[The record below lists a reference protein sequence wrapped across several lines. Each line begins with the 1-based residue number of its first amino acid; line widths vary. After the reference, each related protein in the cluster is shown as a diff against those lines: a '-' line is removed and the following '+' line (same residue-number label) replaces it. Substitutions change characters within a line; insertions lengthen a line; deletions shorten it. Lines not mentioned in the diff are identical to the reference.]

1 MKKFTKTIAAIS
13 AAAMLTISS
22 GMTASA
28 YYVTKVNPDKLT
40 NNGTKT
46 TGFKWDT
53 NELQYKLPVFSK
65 TLLDKKSKFVF
76 PAPINE
82 NINNQE
88 YGRCHLLGLLDRSI
102 VTSNTI
108 ENAKKYVDK
117 ISVKNKSGLNYCVW
131 LEYQDN
137 SFEDDIALEEAMGEE
152 PEDIPDY
159 SLLDYALTMHDEY
172 DMKYFFY
179 QKASIQNI
187 KLDKSNFTYTGDII
201 LRNVYVSGLSL
212 SSSDNSTYFEQPV
225 LEKDPSGLGFRT
237 VIKFHETNPYYHN
250 YLFFGHTNEKVS
262 FHTLFNV
269 TVSFNCGNKTSF
281 NTNNFIKEVTINL
294 DDCSEH
300 NDFYTCLLTAPDV
313 TTELTGKAKQDFQ
326 SGQFFAAKKEGS
338 VLHICLGSS
347 NTGISN
353 PGWSSS
359 DKGKQFEAM
368 LSCGYADTLKR
379 CTWFNNQLGSVTRV
393 RFYRDAS
400 ENNKGTFLAERTP
413 SEVRSLIN

>member
-1 MKKFTKTIAAIS
+1 M
-13 AAAMLTISS
+13 
-22 GMTASA
+22 
-28 YYVTKVNPDKLT
+28 
-40 NNGTKT
+40 
-46 TGFKWDT
+46 
-53 NELQYKLPVFSK
+53 
-65 TLLDKKSKFVF
+65 
-76 PAPINE
+76 
-82 NINNQE
+82 
-88 YGRCHLLGLLDRSI
+88 DRSI

-137 SFEDDIALEEAMGEE
+137 SFEDEIALEEAMGEE

-172 DMKYFFY
+172 DMKETFCKKVKMRNFKLDESKYFY
-179 QKASIQNI
+179 TGELILQNI
-187 KLDKSNFTYTGDII
+187 
-201 LRNVYVSGLSL
+201 YVSGLSL
-212 SSSDNSTYFEQPV
+212 SASNAYFSSPV
-225 LEKDPSGLGFRT
+225 LEKDPSGIGFRT
-237 VIKFHETNPYYHN
+237 VIKVTAINPKYNQYLLFGYTNKK
-250 YLFFGHTNEKVS
+250 TNIS
-262 FHTLFNV
+262 FLNDV
-269 TVSFNCGNKTSF
+269 KISFNCGSTTSF
-281 NTNNFIKEVTINL
+281 TTHDFLAKETVNL
-294 DDCSEH
+294 DDISEH
-300 NDFYTCLLTAPDV
+300 NSFYNCLLTAPDV
-313 TTELTGKAKQDFQ
+313 TTELTGKTKQDFQ